1 MYFIAS
7 QQRRNNNNTSTY
19 ANGIGIKTKGEDLTR
34 KLLKSVYPY
43 REINDCAEREREK
56 EKDILRDMG
65 KRKIYWIKRFYRNA
79 QNDRYI
85 NIYQGK
91 RKRAQQKEMRQIK
104 N

>member
-43 REINDCAEREREK
+43 REINDCAERKK
-56 EKDILRDMG
+56 EKDILRDMR

-79 QNDRYI
+79 QNDKYI
-85 NIYQGK
+85 NICQGK
-91 RKRAQQKEMRQIK
+91 RERAQQKEMRQIK
-104 N
+104 T